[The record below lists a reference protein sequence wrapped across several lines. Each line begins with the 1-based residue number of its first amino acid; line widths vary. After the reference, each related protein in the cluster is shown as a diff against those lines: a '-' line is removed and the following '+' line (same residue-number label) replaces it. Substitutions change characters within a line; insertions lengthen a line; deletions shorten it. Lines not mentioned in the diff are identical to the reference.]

1 MDLRKAVLSWQYAER
16 QKAGIISI
24 SKMLM
29 SMPDYPKEERKGAG
43 RMLIAMIEEF
53 RADAQTA
60 AAATGNAGFTK
71 VSNALS
77 EMISL
82 TESSQFGLATE
93 RAGEGIS
100 AATTV
105 AQNAWEVLSEHG
117 VL

>member
-29 SMPDYPKEERKGAG
+29 SLPDYPKEERAGAS
-43 RMLIAMIEEF
+43 RMLIAVIEEF

-60 AAATGNAGFTK
+60 AAATGNNEFKK
-71 VSNALS
+71 VANALS

-105 AQNAWEVLSEHG
+105 AQSAWEVLSKHG